1 MMTVALMLTAG
12 AMAQSV
18 DETQPKDGMPEM
30 AMRTQR
36 MKRITQE
43 QMTRRMVRELM
54 LDEKQTKKVTKL
66 NKKFKKLIEGEQ
78 QDNMK
83 GRRPPMGQGRP
94 GGNQGGGAPGGG
106 MGGPG
111 GGGFG
116 GGSFGGGSFGGGMGG
131 PGGGGFGGGSFGGG
145 SFGGGMGGPGGGGGM
160 QGGPRG
166 SMPPG
171 GESQQA
177 SYNYD
182 KQQLKYDKKLRKLL
196 SADQYEGYLRL
207 KPQFYSQRR
216 ICEFLWGGEMNMPN
230 FQ

>member
-1 MMTVALMLTAG
+1 MKQMRQIMMTVALMLTAG

-30 AMRTQR
+30 AMRPQR

-66 NKKFKKLIEGEQ
+66 NKMFKKLIEGEQ

-83 GRRPPMGQGRP
+83 GQRPPMGQGRP

-116 GGSFGGGSFGGGMGG
+116 GGMGG
-131 PGGGGFGGGSFGGG
+131 PG
-145 SFGGGMGGPGGGGGM
+145 GGGGGM
-160 QGGPRG
+160 QGGPRSG
-166 SMPPG
+166 MPPS

-196 SADQYEGYLRL
+196 SDDQYEGYLKLR
-207 KPQFYSQRR
+207 PEFHSQRR
-216 ICEFLWGGEMNMPN
+216 IREFLWGGEMNMPN

>member
-116 GGSFGGGSFGGGMGG
+116 GGSFGGGSFGGGM
-131 PGGGGFGGGSFGGG
+131 
-145 SFGGGMGGPGGGGGM
+145 

-216 ICEFLWGGEMNMPN
+216 IREFLWGGEMNMPN

>member
-1 MMTVALMLTAG
+1 MKQMRQIMMTVALMLTAG
-12 AMAQSV
+12 AMAQRV

-30 AMRTQR
+30 AMRPQR

-43 QMTRRMVRELM
+43 QMTKKMVSELK

-78 QDNMK
+78 PDKAK
-83 GRRPPMGQGRP
+83 GQRPPMGQGRP
-94 GGNQGGGAPGGG
+94 GGNHGGGAPGG

-111 GGGFG
+111 GGG
-116 GGSFGGGSFGGGMGG
+116 
-131 PGGGGFGGGSFGGG
+131 
-145 SFGGGMGGPGGGGGM
+145 FGGGMGGPGGGGGM

-196 SADQYEGYLRL
+196 SDDQYEGYLKLR
-207 KPQFYSQRR
+207 PEFHSQRR
-216 ICEFLWGGEMNMPN
+216 IREFLWGGEMNMPN

>member
-30 AMRTQR
+30 AMRPQR

-94 GGNQGGGAPGGG
+94 GDNQGGGAP
-106 MGGPG
+106 
-111 GGGFG
+111 
-116 GGSFGGGSFGGGMGG
+116 GGGMGG